1 MLRPSDFVR
10 PSDVL
15 DPDQNSAPTDR
26 VDYDGASDGRM
37 RGSVWAVVAVVGMAA
52 LAVLQPHARNF
63 SPTAPHS
70 STPVAAV
77 YPH

>member
-10 PSDVL
+10 PSDVV
-15 DPDQNSAPTDR
+15 DPDQDPAR
-26 VDYDGASDGRM
+26 AGEVDYDDAGGRM
-37 RGSVWAVVAVVGMAA
+37 RGSIMAVVCVLGMLA

-63 SPTAPHS
+63 VPANGHS
-70 STPVAAV
+70 AAPVAAL

>member
-1 MLRPSDFVR
+1 MLRTSDFVR

-15 DPDQNSAPTDR
+15 DPDQDPAPTDQ
-26 VDYDGASDGRM
+26 VDFDGADSRM
-37 RGSVWAVVAVVGMAA
+37 RGSVVAVICVLGMLA

-63 SPTAPHS
+63 PPADGHS
-70 STPVAAV
+70 AAPVAAM

>member
-1 MLRPSDFVR
+1 MLRTSDFVR

-15 DPDQNSAPTDR
+15 DPDQEASPTDK
-26 VDYDGASDGRM
+26 VDYESSGRSM
-37 RGSVWAVVAVVGMAA
+37 GGSVLAMVCVLGMLA

-63 SPTAPHS
+63 SPTSGHS
-70 STPVAAV
+70 ATPAAAV

>member
-1 MLRPSDFVR
+1 MLRRSDFVR

-15 DPDQNSAPTDR
+15 DPDQEARSSDK
-26 VDYDGASDGRM
+26 VDYDRSGSNL
-37 RGSVWAVVAVVGMAA
+37 RGSVLAMVCVAGMLA

-63 SPTAPHS
+63 SPTGAHTAPPAV
-70 STPVAAV
+70 TV